1 MPGGSMR
8 ERPLNPR
15 SPKNKAVIK
24 GANKKMFP
32 LGFPQWKAVSHSTFT
47 DTVRTRAP
55 RSPQ

>member
-1 MPGGSMR
+1 MR